1 MEETMRKI
9 AIVLAALGVA
19 TVLSAAVVPA
29 QAHDWRYGWRGHERH
44 EHEWRGQRWYPG
56 YYGYRYYAPSAYL
69 AAPGLT
75 FGFAF
80 R

>member
-1 MEETMRKI
+1 MRKI
-9 AIVLAALGVA
+9 AIVLAALGIA

-29 QAHDWRYGWRGHERH
+29 QARDWGYGWRGHERYA
-44 EHEWRGQRWYPG
+44 HEWRGHRWYPE
-56 YYGYRYYAPSAYL
+56 YHGYRYYAPPTYSAEP
-69 AAPGLT
+69 APT